1 MNKILTIL
9 LLLIFAVSFSQAQEN
24 ENVPAAKEKDK
35 PVRYPWAGGHL
46 IDGQTSLIPVKN
58 TLEFVIQHKF
68 GTISN
73 GISDLFGLYAPGTN
87 IRLGLS
93 FVPYK
98 NIQVGWG
105 ITKKNM
111 YNDFSAK
118 WTVLEQTRKNSMPV
132 SVTLFGT
139 CAIDGRSAEYFKS
152 QNYYHSSDPVAPL
165 TKHTFR
171 PAERYSCFSQLI
183 IGRKFTEWLSL
194 QAAASFTHYNL
205 VAKTGDHDKI
215 GVHAGGRFKFSPQ
228 SSIIF
233 NTDFPLK
240 IKKISEQREWI
251 DPPRPNLACGLE
263 IATTSHI
270 FQIYAGTAGGII
282 PQDDMMFNRNDWK
295 NKGFAVGFVITR
307 TWNF

>member
-1 MNKILTIL
+1 MNKMITVL
-9 LLLIFAVSFSQAQEN
+9 LLLICAAFFSQAQEN

-35 PVRYPWAGGHL
+35 PVRSPWAGSHL
-46 IDGQTSLIPVKN
+46 IDNQTSLVPVKN
-58 TLEFVIQHKF
+58 TLEFIIQHKF
-68 GTISN
+68 GTVSN

-87 IRLGLS
+87 IRLGVN
-93 FVPYK
+93 FVPLK

-118 WTVLEQTRKNSMPV
+118 WTILEQTRKNTMPV
-132 SVTLFGT
+132 SVTIFGT
-139 CAIDGRSAEYFKS
+139 LAVDGKTKEYYNS
-152 QNYYHSSDPVAPL
+152 QSYYHSSDPDGPL
-165 TKHTFR
+165 TGHTYR
-171 PAERYSCFSQLI
+171 PQERLSYFSQLI

-215 GVHAGGRFKFSPQ
+215 GVHAGGRIKFSPQ

-233 NTDFPLK
+233 NYDIPLK

-251 DPPRPNLACGLE
+251 DPPEPNLACGLE

-270 FQIYAGTAGGII
+270 FQIYAGSAGGII
-282 PQDDMMFNRNDWK
+282 PQDEMMFNQNDWK
-295 NKGFAVGFVITR
+295 KKGFAVGFVITR